1 VNDYSFVWSDGASFS
16 STAASQFAVHAGGG
30 VYLEGNVQ
38 IGTGTSDYRQLSLGG
53 GNSTGFLYG
62 SYPAL
67 QDGIHLGYNYYYDS
81 TGTGHLINSSG
92 GTSRLSL
99 GYGTV
104 SLYVGGTGAAPST
117 ERLLANTTG
126 VTVYGT
132 FNGSSDRNGKQDF
145 AAVSPAQML
154 EKVSRLPI
162 SEWSY
167 KVDAATR
174 HVGPVAQDFYSIFNI
189 GTDDKHIAPMD
200 EGGVALAAIKGPNQ
214 KLETDNAKLK
224 QENDSLAKRLDELE
238 AEVKT
243 LAEKN

>member
-1 VNDYSFVWSDGASFS
+1 
-16 STAASQFAVHAGGG
+16 
-30 VYLEGNVQ
+30 
-38 IGTGTSDYRQLSLGG
+38 
-53 GNSTGFLYG
+53 
-62 SYPAL
+62 
-67 QDGIHLGYNYYYDS
+67 
-81 TGTGHLINSSG
+81 
-92 GTSRLSL
+92 
-99 GYGTV
+99 
-104 SLYVGGTGAAPST
+104 
-117 ERLLANTTG
+117 
-126 VTVYGT
+126 
-132 FNGSSDRNGKQDF
+132 NGKQDF